1 MEREGER
8 GRERE
13 TIRDMKQQHESQKV
27 IKVTD
32 YTNAFNHITFNTA
45 QQAENENA
53 SIKVGFL
60 AVLETQGSYT
70 VGDSKLRCRCTS
82 E

>member
-1 MEREGER
+1 MR
-8 GRERE
+8 G
-13 TIRDMKQQHESQKV
+13 IGAQKV
-27 IKVTD
+27 IKVAD

-45 QQAENENA
+45 QQAENANA

-70 VGDSKLRCRCTS
+70 VGDSKLHARVTHQRTQNS
-82 E
+82 HWLGHDED

>member
-1 MEREGER
+1 MRWREGER
-8 GRERE
+8 ERKREK
-13 TIRDMKQQHESQKV
+13 MKQQHESQKV

-45 QQAENENA
+45 HQAENENA

-60 AVLETQGSYT
+60 AVLEMQGSYT
-70 VGDSKLRCRCTS
+70 VGDSKLHRRCTRV
-82 E
+82 